1 MALNKKKRNTC
12 FNLDECFINA
22 TLMHRKSIPE
32 PFILAATGEREYG
45 FQKEKSERGRERG
58 RRGDMRVRLK
68 DESKG
73 SKERDKHGAFLTSH
87 FS

>member
-32 PFILAATGEREYG
+32 PFILAATGERESMVFKKKNLREG
-45 FQKEKSERGRERG
+45 GREG
-58 RRGDMRVRLK
+58 EG
-68 DESKG
+68 G
-73 SKERDKHGAFLTSH
+73 T
-87 FS
+87 